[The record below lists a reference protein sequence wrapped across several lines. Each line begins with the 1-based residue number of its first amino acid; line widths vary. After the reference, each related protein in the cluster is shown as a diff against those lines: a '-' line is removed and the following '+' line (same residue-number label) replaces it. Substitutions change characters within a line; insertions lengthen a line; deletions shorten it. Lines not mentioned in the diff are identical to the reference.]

1 MKDGAS
7 VKEVSI
13 KDKLREIYNAE
24 IDFLQKTT
32 EEKNK
37 DKDIIKL
44 FVSKIDD
51 VLNPGRFFERDKT
64 KETKRDKKIDDFLDF
79 YQKKLPRYDTDH
91 KDGNPDHHGTS
102 LAGALVELRE
112 KLKPGKDF
120 EKEEWIKLK
129 GLFKKS
135 EKEIGEDIKY
145 VNAQIPGLETSR
157 DKINAAKDDDK
168 KLNEKLAEILLQD
181 FKKDDAYKTNIEEK
195 KEEKEKKTQP
205 IYSNFFYVDIDRA
218 ISVGSESNA
227 PKPEFKG
234 VAADIETR
242 VADVKQKI
250 KKIDDIKT
258 DTYIEYLTTKKE
270 EEKLNEGQIKKLE
283 ALAPQKTVIESG
295 ASNGMAERSI
305 AGGDTG
311 VSPSSTPISEG
322 AQIRSPGAPAR
333 PEESL
338 ESVVSGGQQGG
349 SAIESVPEAKQE
361 ETKQKEIF
369 EKQVTVGTEV
379 ATIGGVA
386 LLGAVTIGT
395 GGLILPIAVV
405 AATAVGAYFAVVN
418 QKEGYKQVIDSKK
431 GDLLTNLVD
440 IPSEHVTKRILD
452 SGRKALK
459 SLSVSEDKK
468 GEEKGIGV

>member
-218 ISVGSESNA
+218 ISVGSESNE

-234 VAADIETR
+234 VADNIKTR
-242 VADVKQKI
+242 VADVKQKL
-250 KKIDDIKT
+250 KDIDDKKT
-258 DTYIEYLTTKKE
+258 DTYIEYLTTKNEAK
-270 EEKLNEGQIKKLE
+270 KLYPEQIKKLE
-283 ALAPQKTVIESG
+283 AFSPQKAFIASG
-295 ASNGMAERSI
+295 APEGMAERSI

-311 VSPSSTPISEG
+311 ASPPLELPADPVRPGVSLDPVAATI
-322 AQIRSPGAPAR
+322 APNVEA
-333 PEESL
+333 EKAKKEKEVL
-338 ESVVSGGQQGG
+338 E
-349 SAIESVPEAKQE
+349 K
-361 ETKQKEIF
+361 K
-369 EKQVTVGTEV
+369 VTVGAEV
-379 ATIGGVA
+379 ATIGGAA

-395 GGLILPIAVV
+395 GGLFLPIA
-405 AATAVGAYFAVVN
+405 
-418 QKEGYKQVIDSKK
+418 I
-431 GDLLTNLVD
+431 
-440 IPSEHVTKRILD
+440 
-452 SGRKALK
+452 
-459 SLSVSEDKK
+459 
-468 GEEKGIGV
+468 GIGVGTVVAGAIAVNEQDKTGKQDKAEKEESKGTIQGVIQEHVVDNPSKILTKPAIEFGDWITKNVLKSKEDQGKSQ